1 MLAAVSLG
9 VRNITVS
16 CSLSVKAYA
25 LQCNDSVSLAILDFA
40 KAFDKVPHQR
50 LPADLTTMGLEAH
63 FTHGYHLSLPK
74 ECKRSCATERH
85 PGEGKLH
92 MAYHR
97 VKFRLLTFLLS
108 INDLP
113 SKLQCTVSP
122 FSDDCLLYAILVN
135 PTSDA
140 QLLQDDLFK
149 LEEWQ
154 K

>member
-1 MLAAVSLG
+1 
-9 VRNITVS
+9 
-16 CSLSVKAYA
+16 
-25 LQCNDSVSLAILDFA
+25 
-40 KAFDKVPHQR
+40 
-50 LPADLTTMGLEAH
+50 MGLEAH
-63 FTHGYHLSLPK
+63 FTYGYHLSLPK
-74 ECKRSCATERH
+74 ECKRSCATEHH
-85 PGEGKLH
+85 PAEGKLH

-97 VKFRLLTFLLS
+97 VKFRLLTFLFY

-135 PTSDA
+135 PTPDA

-154 K
+154 KKTYGKSSLTQKMFHYIHHPEEKSATKKF